1 MSTTSSLEL
10 AVLGLLKEGAM
21 HGYELSK
28 RLRFTLGPLYTVS
41 YGSLYPCLKRLGLSG
56 MVRERTGEA
65 AELKPKPRL
74 RKAIV
79 PDARA
84 NRGSTKRARKVY
96 EITSE
101 GEAFFF
107 EQLEQGAV
115 YDTDR
120 FQTRFAF
127 FRYLPKEMRIRLLE
141 HRKAYLEEKLADFND
156 TLRATRERMDAYS
169 RSLIDHSVET
179 TQTDIRWLQGLID
192 EERRA
197 APDDPAPGEI
207 ESVRRA
213 THDGPAASEI
223 KKERR
228 ATHDGALPSEVKKER
243 RTARDATSGD
253 TKKVRRAGTGDV
265 RAKRGGKH

>member
-41 YGSLYPCLKRLGLSG
+41 YGSLYPCLKRLGVAG
-56 MVRERTGEA
+56 MVRERT
-65 AELKPKPRL
+65 AEDEPVATKPRRA
-74 RKAIV
+74 RKATAA
-79 PDARA
+79 DARA
-84 NRGSTKRARKVY
+84 TRGTTKRARKVY
-96 EITSE
+96 EITPA
-101 GEAFFF
+101 GETFFF
-107 EQLEQGAV
+107 QQLEQGAV

-120 FQTRFAF
+120 FETRFAF

-141 HRKAYLEEKLADFND
+141 HRKAYLEEKLAEFDE

-179 TQTDIRWLQGLID
+179 TQTDIRWLQGLIE

-197 APDDPAPGEI
+197 APD
-207 ESVRRA
+207 SA
-213 THDGPAASEI
+213 TPSGI

-228 ATHDGALPSEVKKER
+228 MGAGEAPVRKTR
-243 RTARDATSGD
+243 DRARSGES
-253 TKKVRRAGTGDV
+253 
-265 RAKRGGKH
+265 RAKRGGKS

>member
-1 MSTTSSLEL
+1 MRTTSSLEL

-41 YGSLYPCLKRLGLSG
+41 YGSLYPCLKRLGVAG
-56 MVRERTGEA
+56 MVRERSGEVA
-65 AELKPKPRL
+65 AKPR
-74 RKAIV
+74 RRTAGTAESRT
-79 PDARA
+79 ARA
-84 NRGSTKRARKVY
+84 TTKRARKVY
-96 EITSE
+96 EITPE
-101 GEAFFF
+101 GETFFF

-141 HRKAYLEEKLADFND
+141 HRKAYLEEKLAEFNE

-169 RSLIDHSVET
+169 RSLIDHGVET
-179 TQTDIRWLQGLID
+179 TQQDIRWLQGLID

-197 APDDPAPGEI
+197 PRESAAPGQQ
-207 ESVRRA
+207 
-213 THDGPAASEI
+213 

-228 ATHDGALPSEVKKER
+228 SGTADAPPSVQANTAER
-243 RTARDATSGD
+243 LTSGEGR
-253 TKKVRRAGTGDV
+253 T
-265 RAKRGGKH
+265 KRGRKR

>member
-1 MSTTSSLEL
+1 
-10 AVLGLLKEGAM
+10 M

-41 YGSLYPCLKRLGLSG
+41 YGSLYPCLKRLRRAG
-56 MVRERTGEA
+56 MVRERA
-65 AELKPKPRL
+65 AEADPVRSKAL
-74 RKAIV
+74 RRKSVAT
-79 PDARA
+79 DTRA
-84 NRGSTKRARKVY
+84 NRGSTRRARKVY

-101 GEAFFF
+101 GEGFFF

-141 HRKAYLEEKLADFND
+141 HRKAYLEEKLAEFND

-197 APDDPAPGEI
+197 AHEG
-207 ESVRRA
+207 A
-213 THDGPAASEI
+213 TASGI
-223 KKERR
+223 RERR
-228 ATHDGALPSEVKKER
+228 AAHEGATASGVKEGRRAAQPGVKKRSRAATGER
-243 RTARDATSGD
+243 R
-253 TKKVRRAGTGDV
+253 V
-265 RAKRGGKH
+265 KRGGTN